1 MSQPVIGIP
10 FMGKSL
16 FRQYMLSK
24 YLRCLKK
31 AGAEALIL
39 PTEPVEEV
47 IAQSLEKCDGF
58 LFPGG
63 PDIQPELY
71 DQTRL
76 PVCGESNP
84 ARDALELPLIRAV
97 CEAGKPL
104 LCICRGMQLLNVAFG
119 GTLAQDISQEQEY
132 PHSDFSHRATATH
145 PIRLEPGTW
154 LYRLFASDSISVNSM
169 HHQAV
174 DILGSGLQAAA
185 YSPDGFVEAIC
196 FSDYPLC
203 LAVQWH
209 PEHMA
214 ARNPEQQRIFN
225 AFVQTCGGTD
235 I

>member
-1 MSQPVIGIP
+1 MSQPVIGMP
-10 FMGKSL
+10 LLGDSL
-16 FRQYMLSK
+16 FRRYMQSK
-24 YLRCLKK
+24 YIRCLRR
-31 AGAEALIL
+31 AGAVELLL
-39 PTEPVEEV
+39 PTEPVDEV
-47 IAQSLEKCDGF
+47 IAQALEKCDGF

-71 DQTRL
+71 DQMRL

-97 CEAGKPL
+97 CETEKPL

-119 GTLAQDISQEQEY
+119 GTLVQDITKEQEY
-132 PHSDFSHRATATH
+132 PHSDFVHRATATH
-145 PIRLEPGTW
+145 PVQLEPGSW

-185 YSPDGFVEAIC
+185 HSPDGFVEAIQSADHP
-196 FSDYPLC
+196 FC

-214 ARNPEQQRIFN
+214 ARNPAQQRIFN
-225 AFVQTCGGTD
+225 AFVEAC
-235 I
+235 